1 MLSFFFVNNLQIIK
15 TPQVHSYSIFQDL
28 LVEAFSMLRFHPS
41 GEFVFK
47 DSVILTW
54 IQENELDKKYDSLF
68 LTLAEIEISDF
79 LLTEL
84 LIAHRYCCVMYFI
97 FINGMKQM
105 LYNHNDSNAK

>member
-68 LTLAEIEISDF
+68 LTLAEIETSDF
-79 LLTEL
+79 LLNRAADCTS
-84 LIAHRYCCVMYFI
+84 VMLCYV
-97 FINGMKQM
+97 
-105 LYNHNDSNAK
+105 LYLY